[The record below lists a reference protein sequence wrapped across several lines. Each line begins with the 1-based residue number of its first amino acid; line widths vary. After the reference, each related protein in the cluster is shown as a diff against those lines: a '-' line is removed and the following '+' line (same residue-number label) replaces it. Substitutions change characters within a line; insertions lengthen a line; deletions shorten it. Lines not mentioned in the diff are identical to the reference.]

1 MAAPTIA
8 AHPLPEMNSAPAQP
22 VLLVEDDLDLAG
34 NIQDYLEHHGWLV
47 DHAPNGALG
56 LHRLLAESHSVA
68 ILDLRLPG
76 LSGLELCQRLRAETG
91 TGLPVLMLTAAD
103 TLKDRLTG
111 FEAGADDYLAK
122 PFDFKEFLA
131 RVKAL
136 IKRSNQTL
144 IEAQVL
150 KFADLELDLTSKIV
164 TRSGQ
169 KINLTAKEFQL
180 MEYFLR
186 NQEKV
191 ISKAEIAENIWEVED
206 EGSSNLIEVYV
217 NYLRKKV
224 DKGFPSKLIHTQFG
238 MGYILRQE

>member
-1 MAAPTIA
+1 MIKI
-8 AHPLPEMNSAPAQP
+8 
-22 VLLVEDDLDLAG
+22 LLIEDEPKTVQSLKQGLEENHYTVDVAYDGHMGKQLAMRTAYQL
-34 NIQDYLEHHGWLV
+34 IISD
-47 DHAPNGALG
+47 
-56 LHRLLAESHSVA
+56 
-68 ILDLRLPG
+68 IIIPG
-76 LSGLELCQRLRAETG
+76 INGLELCKYLRAEGIQT
-91 TGLPVLMLTAAD
+91 PILMLTALSTTD
-103 TLKDRLTG
+103 DKLVG

-164 TRSGQ
+164 IRSGQ

>member
-1 MAAPTIA
+1 MVKILLIEDEPKTVQS
-8 AHPLPEMNSAPAQP
+8 LKQGLEENSYE
-22 VLLVEDDLDLAG
+22 VEVAYDGHMGHQLATR
-34 NIQDYLEHHGWLV
+34 NAYQLIISD
-47 DHAPNGALG
+47 
-56 LHRLLAESHSVA
+56 
-68 ILDLRLPG
+68 IIIPG
-76 LSGLELCQRLRAETG
+76 INGLELCRKLRAEGIQT
-91 TGLPVLMLTAAD
+91 PILMLTALSTTD
-103 TLKDRLTG
+103 DKIEG
-111 FEAGADDYLAK
+111 FDAGADDYLAK

-136 IKRSNQTL
+136 IKRSNQTM
-144 IEAQVL
+144 IESQVL

-164 TRSGQ
+164 FRSGQ

-206 EGSSNLIEVYV
+206 ENSSNLIEVYV

>member
-1 MAAPTIA
+1 MVKILLIEDEPKTVQS
-8 AHPLPEMNSAPAQP
+8 LKQGLEENSYE
-22 VLLVEDDLDLAG
+22 VEVAYDGHMGHQLATR
-34 NIQDYLEHHGWLV
+34 NAYQLIISD
-47 DHAPNGALG
+47 
-56 LHRLLAESHSVA
+56 
-68 ILDLRLPG
+68 IIIPG
-76 LSGLELCQRLRAETG
+76 INGLELCRKLRAEGIQT
-91 TGLPVLMLTAAD
+91 PILMLTALSTTD
-103 TLKDRLTG
+103 DKLEG
-111 FEAGADDYLAK
+111 FDAGADDYLAK

-136 IKRSNQTL
+136 IKRSNQTM
-144 IEAQVL
+144 IESQVL

-164 TRSGQ
+164 SRSGQ

-206 EGSSNLIEVYV
+206 ENSSNLIEVYV

>member
-1 MAAPTIA
+1 MIKILLIEDEPKTVQSLKQGLEENNYTVDVAYDGLMGKQLATRTAYQLIISDIIIPG
-8 AHPLPEMNSAPAQP
+8 MN
-22 VLLVEDDLDLAG
+22 
-34 NIQDYLEHHGWLV
+34 
-47 DHAPNGALG
+47 
-56 LHRLLAESHSVA
+56 
-68 ILDLRLPG
+68 
-76 LSGLELCQRLRAETG
+76 GLELCKSLRSEGIQT
-91 TGLPVLMLTAAD
+91 PILMLTALSTTD
-103 TLKDRLTG
+103 DKLVG

-144 IEAQVL
+144 IEAQIL

-224 DKGFPSKLIHTQFG
+224 DKGFSSKLIHTQFG

>member
-1 MAAPTIA
+1 
-8 AHPLPEMNSAPAQP
+8 
-22 VLLVEDDLDLAG
+22 
-34 NIQDYLEHHGWLV
+34 
-47 DHAPNGALG
+47 
-56 LHRLLAESHSVA
+56 
-68 ILDLRLPG
+68 
-76 LSGLELCQRLRAETG
+76 
-91 TGLPVLMLTAAD
+91 MLTALSTTD
-103 TLKDRLTG
+103 DKIEG
-111 FEAGADDYLAK
+111 FDAGADDYLAK

-136 IKRSNQTL
+136 IKRSNQTM

-150 KFADLELDLTSKIV
+150 KFADLELDLSSKIV
-164 TRSGQ
+164 SRSGQ

-206 EGSSNLIEVYV
+206 ENSSNLIEVYV

-224 DKGFPSKLIHTQFG
+224 DKGFSSKLIHTQFG

>member
-1 MAAPTIA
+1 M
-8 AHPLPEMNSAPAQP
+8 
-22 VLLVEDDLDLAG
+22 
-34 NIQDYLEHHGWLV
+34 
-47 DHAPNGALG
+47 
-56 LHRLLAESHSVA
+56 
-68 ILDLRLPG
+68 
-76 LSGLELCQRLRAETG
+76 
-91 TGLPVLMLTAAD
+91 
-103 TLKDRLTG
+103 
-111 FEAGADDYLAK
+111 
-122 PFDFKEFLA
+122 
-131 RVKAL
+131 
-136 IKRSNQTL
+136 
-144 IEAQVL
+144 L

>member
-1 MAAPTIA
+1 MIKILLIEDEPKTVQSLKQGLEENLYTVDVAYDGLMGKQLATRTTYQLIISDIIIPG
-8 AHPLPEMNSAPAQP
+8 MN
-22 VLLVEDDLDLAG
+22 
-34 NIQDYLEHHGWLV
+34 
-47 DHAPNGALG
+47 
-56 LHRLLAESHSVA
+56 
-68 ILDLRLPG
+68 
-76 LSGLELCQRLRAETG
+76 GLELCKSLRAEGIQT
-91 TGLPVLMLTAAD
+91 PILMLTALSTTD
-103 TLKDRLTG
+103 DKLVG

>member
-1 MAAPTIA
+1 MKKI
-8 AHPLPEMNSAPAQP
+8 
-22 VLLVEDDLDLAG
+22 LLIEDEPKTVQSLKQGLEENNYVVEVAYDGNMGHQLAIR
-34 NIQDYLEHHGWLV
+34 NAYQLIISD
-47 DHAPNGALG
+47 
-56 LHRLLAESHSVA
+56 
-68 ILDLRLPG
+68 IIIPG
-76 LSGLELCQRLRAETG
+76 INGLELCRKLRAEGIQT
-91 TGLPVLMLTAAD
+91 PILMLTALSTTD
-103 TLKDRLTG
+103 DKIEG
-111 FEAGADDYLAK
+111 FDAGADDYLAK

-136 IKRSNQTL
+136 IKRSNQTM

-164 TRSGQ
+164 SRSGQ

-206 EGSSNLIEVYV
+206 ENSSNLIEVYV

-224 DKGFPSKLIHTQFG
+224 DKGFSSKLIHTQFG

>member
-1 MAAPTIA
+1 MVKI
-8 AHPLPEMNSAPAQP
+8 
-22 VLLVEDDLDLAG
+22 LLIEDEPKTVQSLKQGLEENNYAVEVAYDGLMGYQLATR
-34 NIQDYLEHHGWLV
+34 NAYQLIISD
-47 DHAPNGALG
+47 
-56 LHRLLAESHSVA
+56 
-68 ILDLRLPG
+68 IIIPG
-76 LSGLELCQRLRAETG
+76 LNGLELCRKLRIEGIQT
-91 TGLPVLMLTAAD
+91 PILMLTALSTTD
-103 TLKDRLTG
+103 DKIEG
-111 FEAGADDYLAK
+111 FDAGADDYLAK

-136 IKRSNQTL
+136 IKRSNQTM

-150 KFADLELDLTSKIV
+150 KFADLELDLSSKFV
-164 TRSGQ
+164 SRSGQ
-169 KINLTAKEFQL
+169 KINLTAKEFHL

-206 EGSSNLIEVYV
+206 ENSSNLIEVYV

-224 DKGFPSKLIHTQFG
+224 DKGFSSKLIHTQFG

>member
-1 MAAPTIA
+1 
-8 AHPLPEMNSAPAQP
+8 MN
-22 VLLVEDDLDLAG
+22 
-34 NIQDYLEHHGWLV
+34 
-47 DHAPNGALG
+47 
-56 LHRLLAESHSVA
+56 
-68 ILDLRLPG
+68 
-76 LSGLELCQRLRAETG
+76 GLELCKSLRSEGIQT
-91 TGLPVLMLTAAD
+91 PILMLTALSTTD
-103 TLKDRLTG
+103 DKLVG

-144 IEAQVL
+144 IEAQIL

-224 DKGFPSKLIHTQFG
+224 DKGFSSKLIHTQFG

>member
-1 MAAPTIA
+1 
-8 AHPLPEMNSAPAQP
+8 
-22 VLLVEDDLDLAG
+22 
-34 NIQDYLEHHGWLV
+34 
-47 DHAPNGALG
+47 
-56 LHRLLAESHSVA
+56 
-68 ILDLRLPG
+68 
-76 LSGLELCQRLRAETG
+76 
-91 TGLPVLMLTAAD
+91 
-103 TLKDRLTG
+103 
-111 FEAGADDYLAK
+111 
-122 PFDFKEFLA
+122 
-131 RVKAL
+131 
-136 IKRSNQTL
+136 L

>member
-1 MAAPTIA
+1 MIKI
-8 AHPLPEMNSAPAQP
+8 
-22 VLLVEDDLDLAG
+22 LLIEDEPKTVQSLKQGLEENNYTVDVAYDGLMGKQLATRTPYQL
-34 NIQDYLEHHGWLV
+34 IISD
-47 DHAPNGALG
+47 
-56 LHRLLAESHSVA
+56 
-68 ILDLRLPG
+68 IIIPG
-76 LSGLELCQRLRAETG
+76 INGLELCKSLRAEGIQT
-91 TGLPVLMLTAAD
+91 PILMLTALSTTD
-103 TLKDRLTG
+103 DKLVG

-136 IKRSNQTL
+136 IKRSNQTM

>member
-1 MAAPTIA
+1 MVKI
-8 AHPLPEMNSAPAQP
+8 
-22 VLLVEDDLDLAG
+22 LLIEDEPKTVQSLKQGLEENNYVVEVAYDGHMGHQLATR
-34 NIQDYLEHHGWLV
+34 NTYQLIISD
-47 DHAPNGALG
+47 
-56 LHRLLAESHSVA
+56 
-68 ILDLRLPG
+68 IIIPG
-76 LSGLELCQRLRAETG
+76 INGLELCRKLRLEGVQT
-91 TGLPVLMLTAAD
+91 PMLMLTALSTTD
-103 TLKDRLTG
+103 DKLEG
-111 FEAGADDYLAK
+111 FDAGADDYLAK

-136 IKRSNQTL
+136 IKRSNQTM

-164 TRSGQ
+164 SRSGQ

-206 EGSSNLIEVYV
+206 ENSSNLIEVYV

>member
-1 MAAPTIA
+1 MVKI
-8 AHPLPEMNSAPAQP
+8 
-22 VLLVEDDLDLAG
+22 LLIEDEPKTVQSLKQGLEENNYAVEVAYDGLMGYQLATR
-34 NIQDYLEHHGWLV
+34 NTYQLIISD
-47 DHAPNGALG
+47 
-56 LHRLLAESHSVA
+56 
-68 ILDLRLPG
+68 IIIPG
-76 LSGLELCQRLRAETG
+76 LNGLELCRKLRIEGIQT
-91 TGLPVLMLTAAD
+91 PILMLTALSTTD
-103 TLKDRLTG
+103 DKIEG
-111 FEAGADDYLAK
+111 FDAGADDYLAK

-136 IKRSNQTL
+136 IKRSNQTM

-150 KFADLELDLTSKIV
+150 KFADLELDLSSKIV
-164 TRSGQ
+164 SRSGQ

-206 EGSSNLIEVYV
+206 ENSSNLIEVYV

-224 DKGFPSKLIHTQFG
+224 DKGFSSKLIHTQFG
-238 MGYILRQE
+238 MGYILRKE

>member
-1 MAAPTIA
+1 MIKI
-8 AHPLPEMNSAPAQP
+8 
-22 VLLVEDDLDLAG
+22 LLIEDEPKTVQSLKQGLEEYNYTVDVAYDGLMGKQLATRTAYQL
-34 NIQDYLEHHGWLV
+34 IISD
-47 DHAPNGALG
+47 
-56 LHRLLAESHSVA
+56 
-68 ILDLRLPG
+68 IIIPG
-76 LSGLELCQRLRAETG
+76 INGLELCKALRAEGIQT
-91 TGLPVLMLTAAD
+91 PILMLTALSTTD
-103 TLKDRLTG
+103 DKLVG

-136 IKRSNQTL
+136 IKRSNQTM
-144 IEAQVL
+144 IEAQTL

-224 DKGFPSKLIHTQFG
+224 DKGFSSKLIHTQFG

>member
-1 MAAPTIA
+1 MKILLIEDEPKTVQSLKQGLEENLYTVDVAYDGLMGKQLATRTAYQLIISDIIIPG
-8 AHPLPEMNSAPAQP
+8 MN
-22 VLLVEDDLDLAG
+22 
-34 NIQDYLEHHGWLV
+34 
-47 DHAPNGALG
+47 
-56 LHRLLAESHSVA
+56 
-68 ILDLRLPG
+68 
-76 LSGLELCQRLRAETG
+76 GLELCKSLRAEGIQT
-91 TGLPVLMLTAAD
+91 PILMLTALSTTD
-103 TLKDRLTG
+103 DKLVG

>member
-1 MAAPTIA
+1 MIKILLIEDEPKTVQSLKQGLEENHYTVDVAYDGLMGKQLATRTSYQLIISDIIIPG
-8 AHPLPEMNSAPAQP
+8 MN
-22 VLLVEDDLDLAG
+22 
-34 NIQDYLEHHGWLV
+34 
-47 DHAPNGALG
+47 
-56 LHRLLAESHSVA
+56 
-68 ILDLRLPG
+68 
-76 LSGLELCQRLRAETG
+76 GLELCKSLRAEGIQT
-91 TGLPVLMLTAAD
+91 PILMLTALSTTD
-103 TLKDRLTG
+103 DKLVG

-136 IKRSNQTL
+136 IKRSNQTM

-191 ISKAEIAENIWEVED
+191 ISKAEIAENIWEVDD

>member
-1 MAAPTIA
+1 MVKI
-8 AHPLPEMNSAPAQP
+8 
-22 VLLVEDDLDLAG
+22 LLIEDEPKTVQSLKQGLEENNYVVEVAYDGNMGHQLAMR
-34 NIQDYLEHHGWLV
+34 NAYQLIISD
-47 DHAPNGALG
+47 
-56 LHRLLAESHSVA
+56 
-68 ILDLRLPG
+68 IIIPG
-76 LSGLELCQRLRAETG
+76 INGLELCRKLRAEGIQT
-91 TGLPVLMLTAAD
+91 PILMLTALSTTD
-103 TLKDRLTG
+103 DKIEG
-111 FEAGADDYLAK
+111 FDEGADDYLAK

-136 IKRSNQTL
+136 IKRSNQTM

-164 TRSGQ
+164 SRSGQ

-206 EGSSNLIEVYV
+206 ENSSNLIEVYV

-224 DKGFPSKLIHTQFG
+224 DKGFSSKLIHTQFG